1 MNDIKMQ
8 SGTDGWGQ
16 GGAGN
21 RPEAEEKKARSLR
34 ALSPC

>member
-8 SGTDGWGQ
+8 SGTDAWGQ

-21 RPEAEEKKARSLR
+21 RPEKKARSLR